1 MDMTDVPPSGAEP
14 STEGLVTWDEFVAL
28 DEDDPRELCDG
39 RLVEFEV
46 PNLRHEAAVIV
57 LSEHL
62 GPWARAHGAVAL
74 ASGYKVRISRL
85 RGAMPDLQIIPKE
98 AVRPENDVGLVRG
111 VPILAI
117 EILSPT
123 RHRYDRVT
131 KLEWYASIG
140 VREYWIVDPE
150 ARTIERLVLENGRY
164 VIAQTATDGV
174 FEPEGWDG
182 LAIPLDELFLDPTE

>member
-1 MDMTDVPPSGAEP
+1 MDMTDVPPTGAEP
-14 STEGLVTWDEFVAL
+14 AGDGLVTWDEFVAL
-28 DEDDPRELCDG
+28 DEDDLRELCDG

-46 PNLRHEAAVIV
+46 PNLFHEAAVAALI
-57 LSEHL
+57 EHL

-74 ASGYKVRISRL
+74 PSGYKVRISRI
-85 RGAMPDLQIIPKE
+85 RGAMPDVQVIPKG
-98 AVRPENDVGLVRG
+98 AVLPENEVGLVRG
-111 VPILAI
+111 VPLLAV

-140 VREYWIVDPE
+140 VREYWIVDPD

-164 VIAQTATDGV
+164 VIAQTATEGL
-174 FEPEGWDG
+174 FEPEGWHG
-182 LAIPLDELFLDPTE
+182 LAIPLDALFLAPSE